1 MLKTLKIVLN
11 VLGGHLYNVQVSVVS
26 IDLVHRR
33 IYIHLFCTPCTCRS
47 TKLLPGAANISSLYQ
62 KNINNIFFR
71 INTKR
76 YMYL

>member
-33 IYIHLFCTPCTCRS
+33 IYIHLYVHVGPQNCFPEQLIS
-47 TKLLPGAANISSLYQ
+47 VVNIKKILT
-62 KNINNIFFR
+62 IFFSE
-71 INTKR
+71 
-76 YMYL
+76 